1 MRERH
6 ALEIGSIE
14 ETEIEPLDEGIEEVV
29 DELPHPP
36 IWHRRCRHCGLVF
49 NVLKVKCPICR
60 KR

>member
-1 MRERH
+1 MRKRH

-14 ETEIEPLDEGIEEVV
+14 ETTVEPLDEGTADAVEA
-29 DELPHPP
+29 PHPP

-60 KR
+60 KQ